1 MAAQSIRVGDL
12 TARDVGYG
20 IKVVLP
26 DDNALDGHF
35 DRVTGILLDYDVTPE
50 SPYTTKYLV
59 DLRLRTYKDIDVA
72 ISGLEAD
79 FLVTIYGQ

>member
-26 DDNALDGHF
+26 DDYALDGHF
-35 DRVTGILLDYDVTPE
+35 DRVTGILQDYWQ
-50 SPYTTKYLV
+50 SGLV
-59 DLRLRTYKDIDVA
+59 DDFKWNLAVMTYKDIHID
-72 ISGLEAD
+72 ILRLEPD